1 MRKNEKMNIACV
13 IGNGTIRLEF
23 DLETIGQQM
32 TTYGCNALY
41 RDYMP
46 AYLIS
51 MDRQMVDEIIEQK
64 AHTKSI
70 FYTQHE
76 NYIDSLAV
84 NGEPINFFWGFK
96 ETNDS
101 GNSALRLALQHDNE
115 TIYIIGFDYNNGGS
129 SLPNVY
135 AGTKQ
140 YPRSHIF
147 PAASM
152 QTDKW
157 RQRLNKIIKEYPNK
171 KIVRVNGN
179 NKSFD
184 MPYDNYSEITSEQ
197 FKEIYER
204 TN

>member
-1 MRKNEKMNIACV
+1 VIACV
-13 IGNGTIRLEF
+13 IGNGPSRLQF
-23 DLETIGQQM
+23 DLETIGRQM

-41 RDYMP
+41 RDYITD
-46 AYLIS
+46 YLIS
-51 MDRQMVDEIIEQK
+51 MDYNMVDEIIK
-64 AHTKSI
+64 NKVHYKTSL
-70 FYTQHE
+70 YTQHE
-76 NYIDSLAV
+76 NRIDKLAED
-84 NGEPINFFWGFK
+84 GEPINFFWGFK

-115 TIYIIGFDYNNGGS
+115 TIYIVGFDYNNGGG

-135 AGTKQ
+135 AGTNQ

-157 RQRLNKIIKEYPNK
+157 RQRLNKILKEYPNK

-179 NKSFD
+179 DKSFD
-184 MPYDNYSEITSEQ
+184 MPYNNYSEITSEQ
-197 FKEIYER
+197 FKEIYESR
-204 TN
+204 N

>member
-1 MRKNEKMNIACV
+1 MRKDEKMSIACV
-13 IGNGTIRLEF
+13 IGNGPSRLQF
-23 DLETIGQQM
+23 DLNKISQTM

-46 AYLIS
+46 HYLIS
-51 MDRQMVDEIIEQK
+51 MDRQMVDEILEQK

-76 NYIDSLAV
+76 NYIDSLAI
-84 NGEPINFFWGFK
+84 NGEPINFFNGFK

-129 SLPNVY
+129 DLPNVY
-135 AGTKQ
+135 SGTKQ

-152 QTDKW
+152 QTSKW
-157 RQRLNKIIKEYPNK
+157 KQRLNKILGEYPNK

-179 NKSFD
+179 DKSFD
-184 MPYDNYSEITSEQ
+184 MPYNNYSETTSEQ
-197 FKEIYER
+197 FKEIYE
-204 TN
+204 